1 MPPNQWFRK
10 AADQGNAL
18 AQANLGVMYADGR
31 GVVKDEVEAYK
42 WYLLSGAQ
50 GNANAKKGIE
60 IIERVLTP
68 QQRAEGQKIA
78 REWKPRKP

>member
-1 MPPNQWFRK
+1 MTPPHFST
-10 AADQGNAL
+10 D
-18 AQANLGVMYADGR
+18 VYMYGTGR